1 MEEQEIIGRLMK
13 KQLEPGELYDR
24 LKALKVKP
32 TYGNGIYFQL
42 VKKAAEG
49 DLSAAKYILGA
60 VQGEPPAPM
69 GPDLSQVPTEELRRM
84 VNQDALCGSW
94 AWGE

>member
-1 MEEQEIIGRLMK
+1 MDEKEVFLKLMK
-13 KQLEPGELYDR
+13 KELEPGELRDR
-24 LKALKVKP
+24 LKALRIRA
-32 TYGNGIYFQL
+32 TYENAIAFQM
-42 VKKAAEG
+42 VRKAAEG

>member
-1 MEEQEIIGRLMK
+1 MDEKEVFSRLMK
-13 KQLEPGELYDR
+13 KQLEPGELRDQ
-24 LKALKVKP
+24 LKALRVRT
-32 TYGNGIYFQL
+32 TYGHAIAFQM

-60 VQGEPPAPM
+60 VQEEPKQEVC

-84 VNQDALCGSW
+84 LHA
-94 AWGE
+94 E